1 MMSNAIVMALVPVFF
16 VLLLGYAA
24 GKFHIVDNLHV
35 DALNAL
41 VMDFALPAS
50 LFAATASASRREMI
64 EQVPLFLVLGV
75 TMLLLYLAWYFTAR
89 GVSKV
94 SRSEASL
101 QALTI
106 GFPNLAGVGLPIM
119 TSVVGSAGTV
129 PVAVALA
136 AGSILISPL
145 TLIMAEMGAAK
156 ARGEQMAARQVL
168 TAIRRAITKPVVLA
182 PALGIL
188 FSLSDVSLDALAH
201 ASLALIG
208 SSAAG
213 VALFLTGAILS
224 AQSFRLD
231 WKIVAA
237 TVASDIVRP
246 LLAVALIYLIP
257 ITQDAAKTA
266 ILLAATPSGFFG
278 ILFAVNY
285 RLDSARAG
293 SMVIASTGFSVVTL
307 AIAIALLFPH

>member
-1 MMSNAIVMALVPVFF
+1 MMSNAILMALVPVFF

-50 LFAATASASRREMI
+50 LFAATASASRRDMI

-89 GVSKV
+89 EVSKV

-119 TSVVGSAGTV
+119 TSVVGPAGTV

-237 TVASDIVRP
+237 TLASDIVRP

-257 ITQDAAKTA
+257 ITKDAAKTA

>member
-1 MMSNAIVMALVPVFF
+1 MMSNAILMALVPVFF

>member
-1 MMSNAIVMALVPVFF
+1 MTSNVILMALVPVFF

-24 GKFHIVDNLHV
+24 GRFHVVDNLHV

-75 TMLLLYLAWYFTAR
+75 TMLLLYLAWYLAAR
-89 GVSKV
+89 RFSKV

-119 TSVVGSAGTV
+119 TSVVGPTGTV

-156 ARGEQMAARQVL
+156 ARGEEMAARQVL

-246 LLAVALIYLIP
+246 LLAVAVIRVIP
-257 ITQDAAKTA
+257 VAPDAAKTA
-266 ILLAATPSGFFG
+266 ILLAAIPSGFFG

-293 SMVIASTGFSVVTL
+293 SMVIASTAFSVVTL
-307 AIAIALLFPH
+307 AIAIAMLFPH